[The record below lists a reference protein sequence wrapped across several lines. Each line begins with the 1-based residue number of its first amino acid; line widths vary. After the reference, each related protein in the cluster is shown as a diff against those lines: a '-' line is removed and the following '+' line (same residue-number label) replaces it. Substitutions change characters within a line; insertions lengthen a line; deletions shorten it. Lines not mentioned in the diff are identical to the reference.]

1 MWRKQLHIRFV
12 NCTLSKETES
22 FLFSVSVII
31 EHSFFASFHNCSDFM
46 WFTHF
51 FKHTCHP
58 GFLKTIKEELSLG
71 CLGVCRGLV
80 GTEIYKGKHV
90 RRAVVQGHSCWLHMK
105 SLEPKG
111 AHTHSSFYNFYICLL
126 YFIMCMNI
134 LTACM

>member
-22 FLFSVSVII
+22 FLFCFCDYWTFLLCFFPQLQWLYVIY
-31 EHSFFASFHNCSDFM
+31 S
-46 WFTHF
+46 F